1 MNSVAALATLM
12 AQPAFVAFLLV
23 VILGALVLIFFVAP
37 KHGRSNIFV
46 YLAVCSLVGSLN
58 VMAAKGL
65 AKAIVATVNGV
76 NNEFANGITYLLI
89 ANMLVCMAIQVI
101 YVNKALEVF
110 GAALVS
116 RVYYVLFTVCVLVGA
131 GILYDEFTFMLWYNI
146 LGLAVGFFVIVLS
159 LLLLHML
166 KVYTV
171 GRTRYQ
177 LFLFI
182 ITSLVFTR
190 PIIRFIATMAFDSG

>member
-1 MNSVAALATLM
+1 MNSVDALATLM
-12 AQPAFVAFLLV
+12 AQPAFVTFLLV
-23 VILGALVLIFFVAP
+23 VILGTIVLIFFVAP

-65 AKAIVATVNGV
+65 AKAIVATVNGA
-76 NNEFANGITYLLI
+76 NEFANGITYLLI

-101 YVNKALEVF
+101 YLNKALEVF
-110 GAALVS
+110 GASLVS

-159 LLLLHML
+159 VLLLHMM
-166 KVYTV
+166 KVKFKRLRSK
-171 GRTRYQ
+171 G
-177 LFLFI
+177 
-182 ITSLVFTR
+182 
-190 PIIRFIATMAFDSG
+190 